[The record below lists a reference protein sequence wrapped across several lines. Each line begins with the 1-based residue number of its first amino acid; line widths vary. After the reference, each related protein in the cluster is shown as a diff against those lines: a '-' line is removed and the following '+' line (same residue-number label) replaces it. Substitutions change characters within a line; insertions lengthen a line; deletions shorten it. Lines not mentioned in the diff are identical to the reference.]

1 MGLRYKHID
10 KCTRMELAILRKKG
24 YSIRA
29 IARELGINPSSLSR
43 ELRRNS
49 SRDKRYNPRKAH
61 HKAYVRRKYS
71 KYEGMKICKDSWLE
85 NYVKEK
91 LCAGWTPEEIS
102 GRLKAD
108 YRTSVISFKSIYKWL
123 YSVRGQDYTIFLPS
137 RHDRPRRWKKRG
149 KRVLIPDRVFIDHR
163 PLEASERTEPFHF
176 EADTLGKPKH
186 KPQTLTGA
194 VDRSS
199 RYFLARKVS
208 RLKYAMNG
216 FKRVLEN
223 VPVQSCTLDNG
234 VENATYKLLR
244 IPTYFCHPYRPWE
257 KGTIENTFQRLRRY
271 IPKGSDLADFS
282 RTIIASIVE
291 RMNNTPRKCL
301 NFRTPAAVFK
311 DQLTNSSSRVLHFG
325 G

>member
-10 KCTRMELAILRKKG
+10 NVMRMEFAILRKKD

-29 IARELGINPSSLSR
+29 IAREFGMNQSSLSR
-43 ELRRNS
+43 EFLRNGS
-49 SRDKRYNPRKAH
+49 QDKKYDPRKAQ

-71 KYEGMKICKDSWLE
+71 KYEGMKICKNSWLE

-91 LCAGWTPEEIS
+91 LSEGWTPEEIS
-102 GRLKAD
+102 GRLKEE
-108 YRTSVISFKSIYKWL
+108 YGTSVISFKSIYKWL
-123 YSVRGQDYTIFLPS
+123 YSARGQAYTVFLPS
-137 RHDRPRRWKKRG
+137 GHDRPRKWKKRG
-149 KRVLIPDRVFIDHR
+149 KRALIPDRVFIDYR
-163 PLEASERTEPFHF
+163 PMEATERTKPFHF

-186 KPQTLTGA
+186 KPQTLAGA
-194 VDRSS
+194 VDRLS

-216 FKRVLEN
+216 FKKVFEN

-234 VENATYKLLR
+234 VENTTYKLLR
-244 IPTYFCHPYRPWE
+244 VPTYFCHPYRSWE

-271 IPKGSDLADFS
+271 IPKGSDLSHFS
-282 RTIIASIVE
+282 RATIASIVD

-301 NFRTPAAVFK
+301 NFRTPAEVFK
-311 DQLTNSSSRVLHFG
+311 EQLTNSSSRVLHFG